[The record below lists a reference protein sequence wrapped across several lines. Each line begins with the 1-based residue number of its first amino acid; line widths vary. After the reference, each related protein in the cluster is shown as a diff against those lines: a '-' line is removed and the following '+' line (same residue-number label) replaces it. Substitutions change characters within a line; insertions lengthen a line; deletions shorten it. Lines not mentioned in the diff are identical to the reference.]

1 MAKREIIKPTTV
13 FREDKLHLLPLPE
26 PSLKP
31 DNPFGKLIPVCEP
44 FLDEREKKH
53 VLECLNSGWISSL
66 GSKIREFEKTFAQ
79 KVGAKYG
86 VAVTSGTTALH
97 LALYTLGIRKEDE
110 VIIPTFTM
118 IATANTVRYCGAKPV
133 LVDSESRTWN
143 IDVER
148 IEEKIT
154 SRTRAIMPIHTYG
167 HPCDM
172 DRILKIAQKHDLW
185 VIEDAAEAHG
195 AEYQG
200 KKVGSMGDCACFSFY
215 ANKIVTTGEGGMIT
229 TNNEEI
235 YQRARNL
242 RDHAFSSERHFWHK
256 FVGFNYRM
264 TNLQAAIGLGQLE
277 KFEELVERRIKNAHL
292 YTSLLKDVQ
301 GLELPPET
309 PGIKNVFWMYGIR
322 VKNAFG
328 ISRDKLRRK
337 LAEKGIETRAF
348 FIPIHLQ
355 PVYWKEYLA
364 EEFPVAE
371 ALCREGLYLPSSPG
385 LKKEEIYFIAEC
397 IRKVNHEQ

>member
-1 MAKREIIKPTTV
+1 MAKREIIKPATV

-26 PSLKP
+26 PPLRP
-31 DNPFGKLIPVCEP
+31 NNPFRRVIPVCEP
-44 FLDEREKKH
+44 LLDGKEKKH
-53 VLECLNSGWISSL
+53 VLECLDSGWISSL
-66 GSKIREFEKTFAQ
+66 GSKIREFEEKFAR
-79 KVGAKYG
+79 KVGAEYG

-97 LALYTLGIRKEDE
+97 LALYTLGIGDKDE

-118 IATANTVRYCGAKPV
+118 IATANTVLYCRAKPV
-133 LVDSESRTWN
+133 LIDAEPRTWN

-154 SRTRAIMPIHTYG
+154 PRTRAIMPVHTYG

-172 DRILKIAQKHDLW
+172 DRILEIARKYDLW

-195 AEYQG
+195 AEYKG
-200 KKVGSMGDCACFSFY
+200 KKVGSIGDCACFSFY

-229 TNNEEI
+229 TNSEEI
-235 YQRARNL
+235 YRRARNL

-264 TNLQAAIGLGQLE
+264 TNLQGAIGLGQLE
-277 KFEELVERRIKNAHL
+277 KFEELVERRIENARL
-292 YTSLLKDVQ
+292 YTSLLKDLA

-309 PGIKNVFWMYGIR
+309 GEIKNVFWMYGIR
-322 VKNAFG
+322 VKNEFAV
-328 ISRDKLRRK
+328 SRDELRKR

-355 PVYWKEYLA
+355 PVYWKEYLS

-371 ALCREGLYLPSSPG
+371 ALGKEGLYLPSSPG
-385 LKKEEIYFIAEC
+385 LKKEELYFIAEC
-397 IRKVNHEQ
+397 IRKASHE